1 VGAALG
7 VYASRRMLRPLRE
20 FSSASEAL
28 GTGQFDTRLSSRKD
42 PDLAPLA
49 AAFNEMAEALEHR
62 IERDARFASDV
73 SHELRNPLTALSAA
87 VDVLEARA
95 DERTQPAIDVLRAQV
110 NHFRRLLLDLLELS
124 RFDSGRAELVL
135 SDVNVRAC
143 VAATVEEVT
152 GNGAEIVVADDVPA
166 RLSLDERRFERALAN
181 LLDNAERHGG
191 GATRVEVSEAD
202 GFVQVAVEDAGPG
215 VPEHERALVF
225 DRFHRGPRRDQA
237 AGGSGLGLAIVAE
250 HCHAHGGYA
259 RVEQRPQ
266 GGARFVAVFREGEAA

>member
-1 VGAALG
+1 
-7 VYASRRMLRPLRE
+7 
-20 FSSASEAL
+20 
-28 GTGQFDTRLSSRKD
+28 
-42 PDLAPLA
+42 
-49 AAFNEMAEALEHR
+49 MAEALEHR